1 MLKPPIIARQLNLI
15 WSMVNGVL
23 VAPLIY
29 LTANVLYL
37 ISTLQEDLL
46 VIGSKTEPL
55 ARFYEDRLVKYDV
68 DKARFTPIEA
78 YAKSLRDATRGLWTG
93 RFDRSTFGDAM
104 FSAIA
109 RHLEVAWREGAAECG
124 IRPDERKA
132 EEKEALERFINNQ
145 IAFVPRFGS
154 FIEENNRANGALLK
168 VSLTRLS
175 PWVNRWNEVKAIAT
189 EMSCKDQKLIWLL
202 GEAEHCKTCLKLNG
216 RVMRATRW
224 AELDVHPQDTRPGK
238 LICRGF
244 ECKCTRPPTNK
255 RATPGPLPRL
265 P

>member
-1 MLKPPIIARQLNLI
+1 MTGL
-15 WSMVNGVL
+15 
-23 VAPLIY
+23 
-29 LTANVLYL
+29 
-37 ISTLQEDLL
+37 
-46 VIGSKTEPL
+46 KTEPL
-55 ARFYEDRLVKYDV
+55 ARFYEDRLVKFDV

-124 IRPDERKA
+124 IRPDERTA

-175 PWVNRWNEVKAIAT
+175 PWVNRWNEVKALAQQMACADIKYRWT
-189 EMSCKDQKLIWLL
+189 L
-202 GEAEHCKTCLKLNG
+202 GFAEHCKTCLKLSG
-216 RVMRATRW
+216 RVMRGSRW
-224 AELDVHPQDTRPGK
+224 RELDVHPQDTRPGK
-238 LICRGF
+238 LECNGYN
-244 ECKCTRPPTNK
+244 CKCKLIQTDK
-255 RATPGPLPRL
+255 RATPGRLPRL